1 MLLEDSFTPVIRRFV
16 ERRGVVYTA
25 ALERAVLSQPQ
36 VEAAGVLVGL
46 GVAGSPKEVVAA
58 YFEERAAYVKEQPV
72 RVVPGALA
80 LLERLRA
87 TGVQLV
93 CYGGLEYRHFE
104 EHLGSWASYFDGP
117 RYVCTDGFRP
127 GVREIA
133 EDVFGLAAERV
144 LFIDDVA
151 RVAERARELGAAF
164 VGHPGRGFQREFMR
178 DAGVRHVVDSL
189 GAIDDRLLRTVDA
202 EAASGT
208 LWPSAPTASGPAS
221 GTGRADGS
229 A

>member
-16 ERRGVVYTA
+16 ERRGLLYTA
-25 ALERAVLSQPQ
+25 ELERAVLSQPQ

-58 YFEERAAYVKEQPV
+58 YFEERAAYVKEHPV
-72 RVVPGALA
+72 RLVPGALA
-80 LLERLRA
+80 LLDRLRA
-87 TGVQLV
+87 LGVQLV

-133 EDVFGLAAERV
+133 EDVFGLDAQRV

-178 DAGVRHVVDSL
+178 DEGVRHVVDSL
-189 GAIDDRLLRTVDA
+189 GAIDDLLLRTVDA
-202 EAASGT
+202 EAAAGR
-208 LWPSAPTASGPAS
+208 LWPPTPTTGGPVA
-221 GTGRADGS
+221 GTGGADAS
-229 A
+229 S